1 MTRGEFMGGM
11 LEYIFGVKYIEF
23 KGVKKSLL
31 EYTKGGSFCKD
42 CTYTSVYKNRLN
54 EIFHNLLDEKFTEIC
69 IRKDKYSKPCSVKEY
84 HKKAKDFIF
93 DLKGYGN
100 YNTEFFETIKEN
112 MTVAMVSRIYHDIII
127 EEIFHTEDRE
137 NSKERSDD
145 DFDDSV
151 KNICHSVSVFIYS
164 ELSELKTRKYKK
176 EFFEFLVNEYTVFS
190 ELNLDEDDKIVQHH
204 LNKKEKEV
212 RNEYGFVN
220 PIFADDDF
228 FSRVNL
234 IQQYKT
240 DNGMFAAFADRNNM
254 QEDDFLDLQMKLE
267 TLWGNSQSYNVL
279 LKKEEVIEFKNTAV
293 RIYNRFYG
301 KNHPEY
307 EDIIFLAAWN
317 AHEYFIKYLF
327 WLDFVLKSYK

>member
-1 MTRGEFMGGM
+1 YYR
-11 LEYIFGVKYIEF
+11 K
-23 KGVKKSLL
+23 
-31 EYTKGGSFCKD
+31 CKQL
-42 CTYTSVYKNRLN
+42 TQFQLAEAVGLN
-54 EIFHNLLDEKFTEIC
+54 EKQISRIEAGQNYPTYMTFVKLIEVLEINIEEFTKKNKEKHNETKAELLGI
-69 IRKDKYSKPCSVKEY
+69 IN
-84 HKKAKDFIF
+84 KA
-93 DLKGYGN
+93 N
-100 YNTEFFETIKEN
+100 EFE
-112 MTVAMVSRIYHDIII
+112 VRIYHDIII

-151 KNICHSVSVFIYS
+151 KNICHSVSVFIHS
-164 ELSELKTRKYKK
+164 ELSELTTRKYKK
-176 EFFEFLVNEYTVFS
+176 EFFEFLVNEYPVFS

-204 LNKKEKEV
+204 LDKKEKEV
-212 RNEYGFVN
+212 KNTFNFVN
-220 PIFADDDF
+220 PIFADDDL

-254 QEDDFLDLQMKLE
+254 QEDDFLDLQMKLH
-267 TLWGNSQSYNVL
+267 TLWGNSQSYNAL

-307 EDIIFLAAWN
+307 EYIIFLAAWN
-317 AHEYFIKYLF
+317 AHEYFIEYLF

>member
-11 LEYIFGVKYIEF
+11 LEYVFGVKYIEF
-23 KGVKKSLL
+23 KGVKNSLL

-42 CTYTSVYKNRLN
+42 CTYTSVYKNRLK
-54 EIFHNLLDEKFTEIC
+54 EIFLNLLDEKFTEVC

-100 YNTEFFETIKEN
+100 YDTELFETIKEN
-112 MTVAMVSRIYHDIII
+112 MTVAMVRRIYHDIII
-127 EEIFHTEDRE
+127 EEIFRIEDRE

-151 KNICHSVSVFIYS
+151 KNICQSVIVFIHSEFS
-164 ELSELKTRKYKK
+164 ELAARKYKK
-176 EFFEFLVNEYTVFS
+176 KFFESLVSEYPVFS
-190 ELNLDEDDKIVQHH
+190 ELNLDEDNKIVQHH
-204 LNKKEKEV
+204 LRKKEKEV
-212 RNEYGFVN
+212 KNTFNFVN
-220 PIFADDDF
+220 AIFADDDF
-228 FSRVNL
+228 FSMVNL

-254 QEDDFLDLQMKLE
+254 QEDDFLDLQMKLDI
-267 TLWGNSQSYNVL
+267 LCNNSQSYYSL
-279 LKKEEVIEFKNTAV
+279 FTKEEVIEFKNTAV

-317 AHEYFIKYLF
+317 AHEYFVEYLF
-327 WLDFVLKSYK
+327 NLDLVIGSYK